1 MTKEYK
7 HVRLEMPVYDTLK
20 TYADKEKKSI
30 SRYIEKLLTQMLTT
44 PKHLHKKQ
52 HPETAY
58 QAWKACGAWPHGSS
72 NPPLSVAIIEDDSKT
87 S

>member
-1 MTKEYK
+1 MTKEYT

-44 PKHLHKKQ
+44 SKSPHKKQ
-52 HPETAY
+52 RPETAY
-58 QAWKACGAWPHGSS
+58 QAWKACGASPHEGSIPS
-72 NPPLSVAIIEDDSKT
+72 LGVLFLMNRLSQ
-87 S
+87 